1 MRIPKLRNRESG
13 MNLWTRFCFLLL
25 ITLGNLALTM
35 NPALAHSFNVALLVP
50 LSTVGSVQGRQYVEG
65 FMLATT
71 EKDSHPD
78 QESDGHLG
86 GLDVYVTKIDAVG
99 NITQQL
105 GRIALSDDIDI
116 LVIYGAE
123 TTPLEASKQLEGKQ
137 VALLLPGEA
146 PSLDSGQ
153 HAVAAFISSYE
164 QSYGRKP
171 SSDAAQGYNAARRI
185 DAAVRAQGGVDDLP
199 LLRRDLE
206 KSARGFAW

>member
-1 MRIPKLRNRESG
+1 MRNREGG

-71 EKDSHPD
+71 ERDSHPD

-99 NITQQL
+99 NITEQI
-105 GRIALSDDIDI
+105 GRIALSGNIDI
-116 LVIYGAE
+116 LAFYGADTVLHRARE
-123 TTPLEASKQLEGKQ
+123 QLDGKE

-146 PSLDSGQ
+146 PSLDSSLP
-153 HAVAAFISSYE
+153 AVAAFISSYE
-164 QSYGRKP
+164 RVYGRKP

-185 DAAVRAQGGVDDLP
+185 DAAVRAQGGVDDFSS
-199 LLRRDLE
+199 LLWNLT
-206 KSARGFAW
+206 KSERGFAW